1 MRNSFALQD
10 IQEHRVEAG
19 VGIYGVNFQVGKILG
34 SLPDVFAAARIATKI
49 ALMPHKQSQKM
60 ILF

>member
-1 MRNSFALQD
+1 MRTSFALQD
-10 IQEHRVEAG
+10 IQEHLVEAG
-19 VGIYGVNFQVGKILG
+19 VGMYGVNFQVGKVC
-34 SLPDVFAAARIATKI
+34 SLPDVIARNRAIATKI